1 MHERKRLPL
10 KQKMEFSKKIL
21 IAVSIAT
28 LLVVVTSLVLMWIT
42 RDLSALSYI
51 ITGIFAELASATGF
65 YYWKAKAEN
74 MIKLRKEEGVE
85 ITGDLQIRDLDKE
98 AVG

>member
-28 LLVVVTSLVLMWIT
+28 LLVVVTSFVLMWIT

>member
-1 MHERKRLPL
+1 M

-28 LLVVVTSLVLMWIT
+28 LLVVVTSFVLMWIT